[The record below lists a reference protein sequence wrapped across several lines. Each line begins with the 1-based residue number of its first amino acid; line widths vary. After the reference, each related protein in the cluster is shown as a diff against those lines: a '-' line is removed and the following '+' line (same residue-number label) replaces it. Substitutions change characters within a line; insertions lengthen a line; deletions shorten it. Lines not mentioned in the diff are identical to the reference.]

1 MSEKQPKLKFEEDKE
16 RTATRSPPKK
26 SKVEQSKPKKQKLKQ
41 DADKA
46 AEKAQHLR
54 FGKAEITPDEASR
67 MTKQQKRAMYAAAAA
82 RSAVHREVDQYEDDN
97 VGTQA
102 LSEGEKAAGNVRDIS
117 KSIYARKLKKKAKMQ
132 GKKGAKTAQSSP
144 QKPTAAQDAGA
155 SGTGEGGSNWLSRWR
170 QKQDIRQSYYA
181 AAHSGTA
188 AQTAGGKAASNGAS
202 ATRSGVEQVIDK
214 GRSVV
219 STAVNGIAN
228 FAKSNAHVLLIVGV
242 FLLLLLL
249 VMSAFSSC
257 SILFSGTTQVSGQT
271 IYTAEDRDIRGAE
284 TDYKKLE
291 KELDKKIKRTPTDHP
306 GYNEYQYHLDPI
318 EHDPW
323 QLTSFLTTLYDDY
336 TRSEVQGKLKETFKK
351 QYKLT
356 TWVEVQIRYKTVW
369 VISPA
374 GIPVPTQVPYEYRI
388 FHTQLVNKGLEVVIR
403 EELNNDQWKR
413 YEIFQDTLGGRP
425 YLFNGGLPPG
435 GSDGSGTPGIDY
447 QVPAEALTDEEFA
460 AIYKEAQKY
469 VGTPYVWGGSTPET
483 GFDCSGYVCWVYN
496 QNGYN
501 VGRTTANGL
510 WNKSQH
516 ISEAEAKPG
525 DLVFFEGTYD
535 TPGKSHVG
543 IYLGNGMMV
552 SAGDPIKY
560 ANIHSSYWQKYL
572 SGFGRLSKWLEEE
585 MSEKLDK
592 LRASLENE
600 RERRIKINTRIESLE
615 RRIQEAEAAEVNEM
629 VRTAKVTPEQLAALL
644 RQSATSTPTP
654 AALSAVGATF
664 NKEESDNEDDE

>member
-1 MSEKQPKLKFEEDKE
+1 MSEKQPKLRFEEEKE

-26 SKVEQSKPKKQKLKQ
+26 SKVEQSMSKKQKLKQ

-46 AEKAQHLR
+46 AEKSQHLR

-132 GKKGAKTAQSSP
+132 GKKGAKTAKSSP

-155 SGTGEGGSNWLSRWR
+155 SCTGEGGSNWLSRWR

-188 AQTAGGKAASNGAS
+188 AQTAGGKAASNGTTA
-202 ATRSGVEQVIDK
+202 AKSGMEQVIDK
-214 GRSVV
+214 GKSVV

-336 TRSEVQGKLKETFKK
+336 TRSEVQSKLKETFKK

-388 FHTQLVNKGLEVVIR
+388 FHTKLVNRGLEVVIR
-403 EELNNDQWKR
+403 EELDADQWKR

-510 WNKSQH
+510 WNKCQH

-525 DLVFFEGTYD
+525 DLVFFKGTYD
-535 TPGKSHVG
+535 TPGMSHTG

-572 SGFGRLSKWLEEE
+572 SGFGRLSKQQEDN

-592 LRASLENE
+592 LRASLEKE
-600 RERRIKINTRIESLE
+600 KERRIKINNRIESLE

-644 RQSATSTPTP
+644 RQSATSTPNP
-654 AALSAVGATF
+654 AALSAVGATID
-664 NKEESDNEDDE
+664 KEDPDNEDDE

>member
-1 MSEKQPKLKFEEDKE
+1 MSEKQPKLKFEEEKE

-54 FGKAEITPDEASR
+54 FGKADITPDEASR

-102 LSEGEKAAGNVRDIS
+102 LSEGEKTAGNVRDIS

-132 GKKGAKTAQSSP
+132 GKKGAKTAKSSP
-144 QKPTAAQDAGA
+144 QKPTATQDAGT
-155 SGTGEGGSNWLSRWR
+155 SGTGEGGSNWLSRWQ

-188 AQTAGGKAASNGAS
+188 AQTAGGKAASNGTNA
-202 ATRSGVEQVIDK
+202 AKSGMEQVIDK

-306 GYNEYQYHLDPI
+306 GYDEYRYHLDAI

-336 TRSEVQGKLKETFKK
+336 TRSEVQAKLKETFAK

-356 TWVEVQIRYKTVW
+356 TWVEVQTRYRTV
-369 VISPA
+369 VMIDIFT
-374 GIPVPTQVPYEYRI
+374 GIPYTVQVPYEYRI
-388 FHTQLVNKGLEVVIR
+388 FHTKLVNKGLEVVIR
-403 EELNNDQWKR
+403 EELDNDQWKR

-425 YLFNGGLPPG
+425 YLFKGGLPPG
-435 GSDGSGTPGIDY
+435 GSDGSGAPGIDY
-447 QVPAEALTDEEFA
+447 QVPAEALTNSEFA
-460 AIYKEAQKY
+460 VIYKEAQKY

-572 SGFGRLSKWLEEE
+572 SGFGRLSK
-585 MSEKLDK
+585 
-592 LRASLENE
+592 
-600 RERRIKINTRIESLE
+600 
-615 RRIQEAEAAEVNEM
+615 
-629 VRTAKVTPEQLAALL
+629 
-644 RQSATSTPTP
+644 
-654 AALSAVGATF
+654 
-664 NKEESDNEDDE
+664 

>member
-1 MSEKQPKLKFEEDKE
+1 MSEKQPKLKFEEEKE

-26 SKVEQSKPKKQKLKQ
+26 SKVEQSKPKKQKLKL

-132 GKKGAKTAQSSP
+132 GKKGAKTAKSSP

-155 SGTGEGGSNWLSRWR
+155 SCTGEGGSNWLSRWR

-188 AQTAGGKAASNGAS
+188 AQTAGGKAASNGTTA
-202 ATRSGVEQVIDK
+202 AKSGMEQVIDK

-306 GYNEYQYHLDPI
+306 GYDEYRYHLDAI

-336 TRSEVQGKLKETFKK
+336 TRSEVQAKLKETFAK

-356 TWVEVQIRYKTVW
+356 TWVEVQTRYRTV
-369 VISPA
+369 VMIDIFT
-374 GIPVPTQVPYEYRI
+374 GIPYTVQVPYEYRI
-388 FHTQLVNKGLEVVIR
+388 FHTKLVNKGLEVVIR

-435 GSDGSGTPGIDY
+435 GSDGSGAPGIDY

-496 QNGYN
+496 QNGYD

-510 WNKSQH
+510 WQKSQH

-560 ANIHSSYWQKYL
+560 ADIHSSYWQKYL
-572 SGFGRLSKWLEEE
+572 SGFGRLSK
-585 MSEKLDK
+585 
-592 LRASLENE
+592 
-600 RERRIKINTRIESLE
+600 
-615 RRIQEAEAAEVNEM
+615 
-629 VRTAKVTPEQLAALL
+629 
-644 RQSATSTPTP
+644 
-654 AALSAVGATF
+654 
-664 NKEESDNEDDE
+664 

>member
-1 MSEKQPKLKFEEDKE
+1 MSEPKLNIKEESSTKK
-16 RTATRSPPKK
+16 TRSPPKK
-26 SKVEQSKPKKQKLKQ
+26 AKVEQSVPRKKKLKT
-41 DADKA
+41 DAEKT

-54 FGKAEITPDEASR
+54 FGKAELTPDELSR
-67 MTKQQKRAMYAAAAA
+67 LSKAQKREMYAAHAA
-82 RSAVHREVDQYEDDN
+82 RSAVHHEVDQYEDEN
-97 VGTQA
+97 VGVQA

-117 KSIYARKLKKKAKMQ
+117 KSRYARKLKKKAKMQ
-132 GKKGAKTAQSSP
+132 GKNGSKTAKSSP
-144 QKPTAAQDAGA
+144 QEPTAAQDAGA
-155 SGTGEGGSNWLSRWR
+155 SCTGEGGSNWLSRWR
-170 QKQDIRQSYYA
+170 QKQDIQKSYRA
-181 AAHSGTA
+181 ATRSGGTA
-188 AQTAGGKAASNGAS
+188 AQTAGGQKAASGGVPA
-202 ATRSGVEQVIDK
+202 AKSGMEQVIDK
-214 GRSVV
+214 GKSVV
-219 STAVNGIAN
+219 NTAFNGIAN

-284 TDYKKLE
+284 NDYKKLE

-306 GYNEYQYHLDPI
+306 GYDEYRYHLDAI

-336 TRSEVQGKLKETFKK
+336 TRSEVQAKLKETFAK

-356 TWVEVQIRYKTVW
+356 TWVEVQTRYRTV
-369 VISPA
+369 VMIDIFT
-374 GIPVPTQVPYEYRI
+374 GIPYTVQVPYEYRI
-388 FHTQLVNKGLEVVIR
+388 FHTKLVNKGLEVVIR

-413 YEIFQDTLGGRP
+413 YKIFQDTLGGRS

-435 GSDGSGTPGIDY
+435 GSDGSGAPGIDY

-469 VGTPYVWGGSTPET
+469 VGTPYVWGGSTPDT

-496 QNGYN
+496 QNGYD

-543 IYLGNGMMV
+543 IYLGNGKMV

-560 ANIHSSYWQKYL
+560 ADIHSSYWQKYL
-572 SGFGRLSKWLEEE
+572 SGFGRLSK
-585 MSEKLDK
+585 
-592 LRASLENE
+592 
-600 RERRIKINTRIESLE
+600 
-615 RRIQEAEAAEVNEM
+615 
-629 VRTAKVTPEQLAALL
+629 
-644 RQSATSTPTP
+644 
-654 AALSAVGATF
+654 
-664 NKEESDNEDDE
+664 

>member
-291 KELDKKIKRTPTDHP
+291 KELDKKIKRTPADHP
-306 GYNEYQYHLDPI
+306 GYDEYRYHLDAI

-336 TRSEVQGKLKETFKK
+336 TRSEVQAKLKETFAK

-356 TWVEVQIRYKTVW
+356 TWVEVQTRYRTV
-369 VISPA
+369 VMIDIFT
-374 GIPVPTQVPYEYRI
+374 GIPYTVQVPYEYRI
-388 FHTQLVNKGLEVVIR
+388 FHTKLVNKGLEVVIR
-403 EELNNDQWKR
+403 EELDNDQWKR

-425 YLFNGGLPPG
+425 YLFKGGLPPG
-435 GSDGSGTPGIDY
+435 GSDGFGAPGIDY

-496 QNGYN
+496 QNGYD

-560 ANIHSSYWQKYL
+560 ADIHSSYWQKYL
-572 SGFGRLSKWLEEE
+572 SGFGRLSK
-585 MSEKLDK
+585 
-592 LRASLENE
+592 
-600 RERRIKINTRIESLE
+600 
-615 RRIQEAEAAEVNEM
+615 
-629 VRTAKVTPEQLAALL
+629 
-644 RQSATSTPTP
+644 
-654 AALSAVGATF
+654 
-664 NKEESDNEDDE
+664 

>member
-1 MSEKQPKLKFEEDKE
+1 MSEKQPKLKFEEEKE

-26 SKVEQSKPKKQKLKQ
+26 SKVEQSVPKKHKLKQ

-46 AEKAQHLR
+46 AEKSQHLR

-117 KSIYARKLKKKAKMQ
+117 KSRYARKLKKKAKMQ
-132 GKKGAKTAQSSP
+132 GKKGAKTAKSSP

-155 SGTGEGGSNWLSRWR
+155 SGTGEGSSNWLSRWKQR
-170 QKQDIRQSYYA
+170 QEIRKSHYA
-181 AAHSGTA
+181 AARSGTA
-188 AQTAGGKAASNGAS
+188 AQTAGGQKAAS
-202 ATRSGVEQVIDK
+202 SGVPAAKSSMEQVIDK
-214 GRSVV
+214 GKSVV

-306 GYNEYQYHLDPI
+306 GYDEYRYHLDAI

-336 TRSEVQGKLKETFKK
+336 TRSEVQAKLKETFAK

-356 TWVEVQIRYKTVW
+356 TWVEVQTRYRTV
-369 VISPA
+369 VMIDIFT
-374 GIPVPTQVPYEYRI
+374 GIPYTVQVPYEYRI
-388 FHTQLVNKGLEVVIR
+388 FHTKLVNKGLEVVIR
-403 EELNNDQWKR
+403 EELDNDQWKR

-435 GSDGSGTPGIDY
+435 GSDGSGAPGIDY
-447 QVPAEALTDEEFA
+447 TVPAEALTDEEFA

-469 VGTPYVWGGSTPET
+469 VGTPYVWGGSTPDT

-496 QNGYN
+496 QNGYD

-543 IYLGNGMMV
+543 IYLGNGKMV

-560 ANIHSSYWQKYL
+560 ADIHSSYWQKYL
-572 SGFGRLSKWLEEE
+572 SGFGRLSK
-585 MSEKLDK
+585 
-592 LRASLENE
+592 
-600 RERRIKINTRIESLE
+600 
-615 RRIQEAEAAEVNEM
+615 
-629 VRTAKVTPEQLAALL
+629 
-644 RQSATSTPTP
+644 
-654 AALSAVGATF
+654 
-664 NKEESDNEDDE
+664 

>member
-1 MSEKQPKLKFEEDKE
+1 MSEKQPKLRFEEEKE

-26 SKVEQSKPKKQKLKQ
+26 SKVEQSVPKKHKLKQ

-46 AEKAQHLR
+46 AEKSQHLR

-117 KSIYARKLKKKAKMQ
+117 KSRYARKLKKKAKMQ
-132 GKKGAKTAQSSP
+132 GKKGARTAKSSAFGSDKAQSAEATS
-144 QKPTAAQDAGA
+144 
-155 SGTGEGGSNWLSRWR
+155 SEGNSNWFSRWW
-170 QKQDIRQSYYA
+170 QKQDIQKSYRA
-181 AAHSGTA
+181 ATRSGGTA
-188 AQTAGGKAASNGAS
+188 AQTAGGKAASNGTTA
-202 ATRSGVEQVIDK
+202 AKSGMEQVIDK

-356 TWVEVQIRYKTVW
+356 TWVEVQTRYMTVW

-374 GIPVPTQVPYEYRI
+374 GIPIPTQVPYEYRI
-388 FHTQLVNKGLEVVIR
+388 FHTKLVNRGLEVVIR
-403 EELNNDQWKR
+403 EELDNDQWKR

-435 GSDGSGTPGIDY
+435 GSDGSGAPGIDY
-447 QVPAEALTDEEFA
+447 QVPAEALTDSEFA

-496 QNGYN
+496 QNGYD

-510 WNKSQH
+510 WQKSQH

-543 IYLGNGMMV
+543 IYLGKGMMV

-560 ANIHSSYWQKYL
+560 ANIHSSYWEKHL
-572 SGFGRLSKWLEEE
+572 AGFGRLSK
-585 MSEKLDK
+585 
-592 LRASLENE
+592 
-600 RERRIKINTRIESLE
+600 
-615 RRIQEAEAAEVNEM
+615 
-629 VRTAKVTPEQLAALL
+629 
-644 RQSATSTPTP
+644 
-654 AALSAVGATF
+654 
-664 NKEESDNEDDE
+664 

>member
-1 MSEKQPKLKFEEDKE
+1 MSEPKLIIKEESSAKK
-16 RTATRSPPKK
+16 TRSPPKK
-26 SKVEQSKPKKQKLKQ
+26 PKVEQSVPRKKKLKT
-41 DADKA
+41 DADKV
-46 AEKAQHLR
+46 AERAQHLR

-102 LSEGEKAAGNVRDIS
+102 LSEGEKAAETTHDIS
-117 KSIYARKLKKKAKMQ
+117 KSRYARKLKKKAKMQ
-132 GKKGAKTAQSSP
+132 GKKGARTAKSSV
-144 QKPTAAQDAGA
+144 QKPPAAQDAGA
-155 SGTGEGGSNWLSRWR
+155 SGTGEGSSNWLSRWKQR
-170 QKQDIRQSYYA
+170 QEIRKSHYA

-188 AQTAGGKAASNGAS
+188 AQTAGGKAVSNGAS

-291 KELDKKIKRTPTDHP
+291 KELDKKIKRTPADHP
-306 GYNEYQYHLDPI
+306 GYDEYRYHLDAI

-336 TRSEVQGKLKETFKK
+336 TRSEVQAKLKETFAK

-356 TWVEVQIRYKTVW
+356 TWVEVQTRYRTV
-369 VISPA
+369 VMIDIFT
-374 GIPVPTQVPYEYRI
+374 GIPYTVQVPYEYRI
-388 FHTQLVNKGLEVVIR
+388 FHTKLVNKGLEVVIR
-403 EELNNDQWKR
+403 EELDNDQWKR

-425 YLFNGGLPPG
+425 YLFKGGLPPG
-435 GSDGSGTPGIDY
+435 GSDGSGAPGIDY

-496 QNGYN
+496 QNGYD

-572 SGFGRLSKWLEEE
+572 SGFGRLSK
-585 MSEKLDK
+585 
-592 LRASLENE
+592 
-600 RERRIKINTRIESLE
+600 
-615 RRIQEAEAAEVNEM
+615 
-629 VRTAKVTPEQLAALL
+629 
-644 RQSATSTPTP
+644 
-654 AALSAVGATF
+654 
-664 NKEESDNEDDE
+664 

>member
-1 MSEKQPKLKFEEDKE
+1 MSEPKLNIKEETSAKK
-16 RTATRSPPKK
+16 TRSPPKRA
-26 SKVEQSKPKKQKLKQ
+26 KVEQSVPKKKKLKT

-46 AEKAQHLR
+46 AERTQHLR

-102 LSEGEKAAGNVRDIS
+102 LSEGEKTAGNVRDIS

-132 GKKGAKTAQSSP
+132 GKKGAKTAKSSP

-155 SGTGEGGSNWLSRWR
+155 SCTGEGGSNWLSRWR

-188 AQTAGGKAASNGAS
+188 AQTAGGKAVSNGTTA
-202 ATRSGVEQVIDK
+202 AKSGMEQVIDK

-242 FLLLLLL
+242 FLLLLML

-306 GYNEYQYHLDPI
+306 GYDEYRYHLDAI

-336 TRSEVQGKLKETFKK
+336 TRSEVQAKLKETFAK

-356 TWVEVQIRYKTVW
+356 TWVEVQTRYRTV
-369 VISPA
+369 VMIDIFT
-374 GIPVPTQVPYEYRI
+374 GIPYTVQVPYEYRI
-388 FHTQLVNKGLEVVIR
+388 FHTKLVNKGLEVVIR

-447 QVPAEALTDEEFA
+447 QVPAEALTDSEFA

-543 IYLGNGMMV
+543 IYLGNGKMV

-560 ANIHSSYWQKYL
+560 ADIHSSYWQKYL
-572 SGFGRLSKWLEEE
+572 SGFGRLSK
-585 MSEKLDK
+585 
-592 LRASLENE
+592 
-600 RERRIKINTRIESLE
+600 
-615 RRIQEAEAAEVNEM
+615 
-629 VRTAKVTPEQLAALL
+629 
-644 RQSATSTPTP
+644 
-654 AALSAVGATF
+654 
-664 NKEESDNEDDE
+664 

>member
-1 MSEKQPKLKFEEDKE
+1 MSNPKLNPKEESSAKK
-16 RTATRSPPKK
+16 TRSPPKK
-26 SKVEQSKPKKQKLKQ
+26 AKVEQSVPKKKKLKT
-41 DADKA
+41 DAEKT

-54 FGKAEITPDEASR
+54 FGKAELTPDELSR
-67 MTKQQKRAMYAAAAA
+67 LSKAQKREMYAAHTA
-82 RSAVHREVDQYEDDN
+82 RSAVHREIDQYEDDN

-117 KSIYARKLKKKAKMQ
+117 KSRYARKLKKKAKMQ
-132 GKKGAKTAQSSP
+132 GKKGSKTAKSSAQEP
-144 QKPTAAQDAGA
+144 PAAQDAGA
-155 SGTGEGGSNWLSRWR
+155 SSTSEGGSNWLSRWR
-170 QKQDIRQSYYA
+170 QKQNIRQSYYA
-181 AAHSGTA
+181 AVRSGTV
-188 AQTAGGKAASNGAS
+188 AQTAGGKAASNGTNA
-202 ATRSGVEQVIDK
+202 AKSGMEQVIDK
-214 GRSVV
+214 GKSVV

-306 GYNEYQYHLDPI
+306 GYDEYRYHLDAI

-336 TRSEVQGKLKETFKK
+336 TRSEVQAKLKETFAK

-356 TWVEVQIRYKTVW
+356 TWVEVQTRYRTV
-369 VISPA
+369 VMIDIFT
-374 GIPVPTQVPYEYRI
+374 GIPYTVQVPYEYRI
-388 FHTQLVNKGLEVVIR
+388 FHTKLVNKGLEVVIR

-435 GSDGSGTPGIDY
+435 GSDGSGAPGIDY
-447 QVPAEALTDEEFA
+447 QVPAEALTDDEFA

-496 QNGYN
+496 QNGYD

-525 DLVFFEGTYD
+525 DLVFFKGTYD
-535 TPGKSHVG
+535 TPGMSHTG

-560 ANIHSSYWQKYL
+560 ANIHSSYWEKHL
-572 SGFGRLSKWLEEE
+572 AGFGRLSK
-585 MSEKLDK
+585 
-592 LRASLENE
+592 
-600 RERRIKINTRIESLE
+600 
-615 RRIQEAEAAEVNEM
+615 
-629 VRTAKVTPEQLAALL
+629 
-644 RQSATSTPTP
+644 
-654 AALSAVGATF
+654 
-664 NKEESDNEDDE
+664 

>member
-1 MSEKQPKLKFEEDKE
+1 MSKKQPKLKFEEEKE

-26 SKVEQSKPKKQKLKQ
+26 SKVEQSVPQKQKLKQ

-82 RSAVHREVDQYEDDN
+82 RSAVHREIDQYEDDN
-97 VGTQA
+97 VGMQA
-102 LSEGEKAAGNVRDIS
+102 LSEGEKAAETAHDIS
-117 KSIYARKLKKKAKMQ
+117 KSRYARKLKKKAKMQ
-132 GKKGAKTAQSSP
+132 GKKGAKTAKSSP

-155 SGTGEGGSNWLSRWR
+155 SCTGEGGSNWLSRWR

-188 AQTAGGKAASNGAS
+188 AQTAGGKAVSNGTTA
-202 ATRSGVEQVIDK
+202 AKSGMEQVIDK

-228 FAKSNAHVLLIVGV
+228 FAKSNAHILLIVGV

-291 KELDKKIKRTPTDHP
+291 KELDKKIKRTPADHP
-306 GYNEYQYHLDPI
+306 GYDEYRYHLDAI

-336 TRSEVQGKLKETFKK
+336 TRSEVQAKLKETFAK

-356 TWVEVQIRYKTVW
+356 TWVEVQTRYRTV
-369 VISPA
+369 VMIDIFT
-374 GIPVPTQVPYEYRI
+374 GIPYTVQVPYEYRI
-388 FHTQLVNKGLEVVIR
+388 FHTKLVNKGLEVVIR

-496 QNGYN
+496 QNGYD

-510 WNKSQH
+510 WQKSQH

-560 ANIHSSYWQKYL
+560 ADIHSSYWQKYL
-572 SGFGRLSKWLEEE
+572 SGFGRLSK
-585 MSEKLDK
+585 
-592 LRASLENE
+592 
-600 RERRIKINTRIESLE
+600 
-615 RRIQEAEAAEVNEM
+615 
-629 VRTAKVTPEQLAALL
+629 
-644 RQSATSTPTP
+644 
-654 AALSAVGATF
+654 
-664 NKEESDNEDDE
+664 

>member
-1 MSEKQPKLKFEEDKE
+1 MSKKQPKLKFEEEKE

-26 SKVEQSKPKKQKLKQ
+26 SKVEQSVPQKQKLKQ

-82 RSAVHREVDQYEDDN
+82 RSAVHREIDQYEDDN
-97 VGTQA
+97 VGMQA
-102 LSEGEKAAGNVRDIS
+102 LSEGEKAAETAHDIS
-117 KSIYARKLKKKAKMQ
+117 KSRYARKLKKKAKMQ
-132 GKKGAKTAQSSP
+132 GKKGAKTAKSSP

-155 SGTGEGGSNWLSRWR
+155 SCTGEGGSNWLSRWR

-188 AQTAGGKAASNGAS
+188 AQTAGGKAVSNGTTA
-202 ATRSGVEQVIDK
+202 AKSGMEQVIDK

-228 FAKSNAHVLLIVGV
+228 FAKSNAHVLLIVGF
-242 FLLLLLL
+242 FLLLLML

-306 GYNEYQYHLDPI
+306 GYDEYRYHLDAI

-336 TRSEVQGKLKETFKK
+336 TRSEVQAKLKETFAK

-356 TWVEVQIRYKTVW
+356 TWVEVQTRYRTV
-369 VISPA
+369 VMIDIFT
-374 GIPVPTQVPYEYRI
+374 GIPYTVQVPYEYRI
-388 FHTQLVNKGLEVVIR
+388 FHTKLVNKGLEVVIR

-496 QNGYN
+496 QNGYD

-510 WNKSQH
+510 WQKSQH

-572 SGFGRLSKWLEEE
+572 SGFGRLSK
-585 MSEKLDK
+585 
-592 LRASLENE
+592 
-600 RERRIKINTRIESLE
+600 
-615 RRIQEAEAAEVNEM
+615 
-629 VRTAKVTPEQLAALL
+629 
-644 RQSATSTPTP
+644 
-654 AALSAVGATF
+654 
-664 NKEESDNEDDE
+664 

>member
-82 RSAVHREVDQYEDDN
+82 RSAVHREVEQYEDEN
-97 VGTQA
+97 VGVQA

-117 KSIYARKLKKKAKMQ
+117 KSRYARKLKKKAKMQ

-306 GYNEYQYHLDPI
+306 GYDEYRYHLDAI

-336 TRSEVQGKLKETFKK
+336 TRSEVQAKLKETFAK

-356 TWVEVQIRYKTVW
+356 TWVEVQTRYRTV
-369 VISPA
+369 VMIDIFT
-374 GIPVPTQVPYEYRI
+374 GIPYTVQVPYEYRI
-388 FHTQLVNKGLEVVIR
+388 FHTKLVNKGLEVVIR
-403 EELNNDQWKR
+403 EELDNDQWKR

-425 YLFNGGLPPG
+425 YLFKGGLPPG
-435 GSDGSGTPGIDY
+435 GSDGSGAPGIDY

-496 QNGYN
+496 QNGYD

-572 SGFGRLSKWLEEE
+572 SGFGRLSK
-585 MSEKLDK
+585 
-592 LRASLENE
+592 
-600 RERRIKINTRIESLE
+600 
-615 RRIQEAEAAEVNEM
+615 
-629 VRTAKVTPEQLAALL
+629 
-644 RQSATSTPTP
+644 
-654 AALSAVGATF
+654 
-664 NKEESDNEDDE
+664 

>member
-1 MSEKQPKLKFEEDKE
+1 MSKKQPKLKFEEEKE

-26 SKVEQSKPKKQKLKQ
+26 SKVEQSVPKKQKLKQ

-46 AEKAQHLR
+46 AEKSQHLR

-132 GKKGAKTAQSSP
+132 GKKGAKTAKSSP

-155 SGTGEGGSNWLSRWR
+155 SCTGEGGSNWLSRWR

-188 AQTAGGKAASNGAS
+188 AQTAGGKAASNGTNA
-202 ATRSGVEQVIDK
+202 AKSGMEQVIDK

-228 FAKSNAHVLLIVGV
+228 FAKSNAHVLVIVGV

-271 IYTAEDRDIRGAE
+271 IYTAEDRDIKGAE

-291 KELDKKIKRTPTDHP
+291 KDLDKKIKRTPTDHP
-306 GYNEYQYHLDPI
+306 GYDEYQYHLDEI
-318 EHDPW
+318 THDPW

-356 TWVEVQIRYKTVW
+356 TWVEVQTRYRTV
-369 VISPA
+369 VMIDIFT
-374 GIPVPTQVPYEYRI
+374 GIPYTTQVPYQYKI
-388 FHTQLVNKGLEVVIR
+388 FHTKLENRGLEVVIR
-403 EELNNDQWKR
+403 EELTEDQWKR
-413 YEIFQDTLGGRP
+413 YEIFQDTKGGRP
-425 YLFNGGLPPG
+425 YLFKGGLPAG

-447 QVPAEALTDEEFA
+447 TVPAEALTDEEFA

-560 ANIHSSYWQKYL
+560 ADIHSSYWQKYL
-572 SGFGRLSKWLEEE
+572 SGFGRLSK
-585 MSEKLDK
+585 
-592 LRASLENE
+592 
-600 RERRIKINTRIESLE
+600 
-615 RRIQEAEAAEVNEM
+615 
-629 VRTAKVTPEQLAALL
+629 
-644 RQSATSTPTP
+644 
-654 AALSAVGATF
+654 
-664 NKEESDNEDDE
+664 

>member
-1 MSEKQPKLKFEEDKE
+1 MSEKQPKLRFEEEKE

-26 SKVEQSKPKKQKLKQ
+26 SKVEQSMSKKQKLKQ

-46 AEKAQHLR
+46 AEKSQHLR

-82 RSAVHREVDQYEDDN
+82 RSAVHREIDQYEDDN

-102 LSEGEKAAGNVRDIS
+102 LSEGEKAAETTHDIS
-117 KSIYARKLKKKAKMQ
+117 KSRYARKLKKKAKMQ
-132 GKKGAKTAQSSP
+132 GKKRARTAKSSV
-144 QKPTAAQDAGA
+144 QKPPAAQDAGA
-155 SGTGEGGSNWLSRWR
+155 SGTGEGSSNWLSRWKQR
-170 QKQDIRQSYYA
+170 QEIRKSHYA
-181 AAHSGTA
+181 TAHSGTA
-188 AQTAGGKAASNGAS
+188 AQTAGGKAVSNGTTA
-202 ATRSGVEQVIDK
+202 AKSGMEQVIDK
-214 GRSVV
+214 GKSVV

-228 FAKSNAHVLLIVGV
+228 FAKSNAHVLVIVGV

-271 IYTAEDRDIRGAE
+271 IYTAEDRDIKGAE

-291 KELDKKIKRTPTDHP
+291 KDLDKKIKRTPTDHP
-306 GYNEYQYHLDPI
+306 GYDEYQYHLDEI
-318 EHDPW
+318 THDPW

-356 TWVEVQIRYKTVW
+356 TWVEVQTRYRTV
-369 VISPA
+369 VMIDIFT
-374 GIPVPTQVPYEYRI
+374 GIPYTTQVPYQYKI
-388 FHTQLVNKGLEVVIR
+388 FHTKLENRGLEVVIR
-403 EELNNDQWKR
+403 EELTEDQWKR
-413 YEIFQDTLGGRP
+413 YEIFQDTKGGRP
-425 YLFNGGLPPG
+425 YLFKGGLPAG

-447 QVPAEALTDEEFA
+447 TVPAEALTDEEFA

-496 QNGYN
+496 QNGYD

-572 SGFGRLSKWLEEE
+572 SGFGRLSK
-585 MSEKLDK
+585 
-592 LRASLENE
+592 
-600 RERRIKINTRIESLE
+600 
-615 RRIQEAEAAEVNEM
+615 
-629 VRTAKVTPEQLAALL
+629 
-644 RQSATSTPTP
+644 
-654 AALSAVGATF
+654 
-664 NKEESDNEDDE
+664 

>member
-1 MSEKQPKLKFEEDKE
+1 MSKKQPKLKFEEEKE

-26 SKVEQSKPKKQKLKQ
+26 SKVEQSVPQKQKLKQ

-82 RSAVHREVDQYEDDN
+82 RSAVHREIDQYEDDN
-97 VGTQA
+97 VGMQA
-102 LSEGEKAAGNVRDIS
+102 LSEGEKAAETAHDIS
-117 KSIYARKLKKKAKMQ
+117 KSRYARKLKKKAKMQ
-132 GKKGAKTAQSSP
+132 GKKGAKTAKSSP

-155 SGTGEGGSNWLSRWR
+155 SCTGEGGSNWLSRWR

-188 AQTAGGKAASNGAS
+188 AQTAGGKAVSNGTTA
-202 ATRSGVEQVIDK
+202 AKSGMEQVIDK

-242 FLLLLLL
+242 FLLLLML

-306 GYNEYQYHLDPI
+306 GYDEYRYHLDAI

-336 TRSEVQGKLKETFKK
+336 TRSEVQAKLKETFAK

-356 TWVEVQIRYKTVW
+356 TWVEVQTRYRTV
-369 VISPA
+369 VMIDIFT
-374 GIPVPTQVPYEYRI
+374 GIPYTVQVPYEYRI
-388 FHTQLVNKGLEVVIR
+388 FHTKLVNKGLEVVIR

-447 QVPAEALTDEEFA
+447 QVPAEALTDSEFA

-496 QNGYN
+496 QNGYD

-572 SGFGRLSKWLEEE
+572 SGFGRLSK
-585 MSEKLDK
+585 
-592 LRASLENE
+592 
-600 RERRIKINTRIESLE
+600 
-615 RRIQEAEAAEVNEM
+615 
-629 VRTAKVTPEQLAALL
+629 
-644 RQSATSTPTP
+644 
-654 AALSAVGATF
+654 
-664 NKEESDNEDDE
+664 

>member
-26 SKVEQSKPKKQKLKQ
+26 SKVEQSKPKKQKLKL

-46 AEKAQHLR
+46 VEKAQHLR

-117 KSIYARKLKKKAKMQ
+117 KSRYARKLKKKAKMQ
-132 GKKGAKTAQSSP
+132 GKKGAKTAKSSL
-144 QKPTAAQDAGA
+144 QKPTAAQDVGT
-155 SGTGEGGSNWLSRWR
+155 SSTGEGGSNWLSRWR
-170 QKQDIRQSYYA
+170 QKQEIRKGYYA
-181 AAHSGTA
+181 AARSGSTA
-188 AQTAGGKAASNGAS
+188 AQTAGGQKAASSGTS
-202 ATRSGVEQVIDK
+202 ATRAGVEQVIDK
-214 GRSVV
+214 GKSAV

-228 FAKSNAHVLLIVGV
+228 FAKGNAHVLLIVGA

-306 GYNEYQYHLDPI
+306 GYNEYQYHLDSI

-323 QLTSFLTTLYDDY
+323 QLTSYLTTLYDDY

-374 GIPVPTQVPYEYRI
+374 GIPIPTQVPYEYRI
-388 FHTQLVNKGLEVVIR
+388 FHTKLVNKGLEVVIR
-403 EELNNDQWKR
+403 EELDNDQWKR

-425 YLFNGGLPPG
+425 YLFKGGLPPG

-447 QVPAEALTDEEFA
+447 QVPAEALTDSEFA

-543 IYLGNGMMV
+543 IV
-552 SAGDPIKY
+552 RP
-560 ANIHSSYWQKYL
+560 
-572 SGFGRLSKWLEEE
+572 
-585 MSEKLDK
+585 
-592 LRASLENE
+592 
-600 RERRIKINTRIESLE
+600 
-615 RRIQEAEAAEVNEM
+615 
-629 VRTAKVTPEQLAALL
+629 VRTIVEVEK
-644 RQSATSTPTP
+644 
-654 AALSAVGATF
+654 GGCG
-664 NKEESDNEDDE
+664 

>member
-1 MSEKQPKLKFEEDKE
+1 MSEKQPKLKFEEEKE

-26 SKVEQSKPKKQKLKQ
+26 SKVEQSVPQKQKLKQ

-82 RSAVHREVDQYEDDN
+82 RSAVHREIDQYEDDN
-97 VGTQA
+97 VGMQA
-102 LSEGEKAAGNVRDIS
+102 LSEGEKAAETAHDIS
-117 KSIYARKLKKKAKMQ
+117 KSRYARKLKKKAKMQ
-132 GKKGAKTAQSSP
+132 GKKGAKTAKSSP

-155 SGTGEGGSNWLSRWR
+155 SCTGEGGSNWLSRWR

-188 AQTAGGKAASNGAS
+188 AQTAGGKAVSNGTTA
-202 ATRSGVEQVIDK
+202 AKSGMEQVIDK

-242 FLLLLLL
+242 FLLLLML

-388 FHTQLVNKGLEVVIR
+388 FHTKLVNRGLEVVIR
-403 EELNNDQWKR
+403 EELTDDQWQR
-413 YEIFQDTLGGRP
+413 YQIFQDTLGGRP

-435 GSDGSGTPGIDY
+435 GSDGSGEAGIDY
-447 QVPAEALTDEEFA
+447 TIPAEALTDEEFSK
-460 AIYKEAQKY
+460 IYKEAQKY

-496 QNGYN
+496 QAGYD

-510 WNKSQH
+510 WNKCQH

-525 DLVFFEGTYD
+525 DLVFFSGTYD
-535 TPGKSHVG
+535 TPGMSHCG

-572 SGFGRLSKWLEEE
+572 AGFGRLSK
-585 MSEKLDK
+585 
-592 LRASLENE
+592 
-600 RERRIKINTRIESLE
+600 
-615 RRIQEAEAAEVNEM
+615 
-629 VRTAKVTPEQLAALL
+629 
-644 RQSATSTPTP
+644 
-654 AALSAVGATF
+654 
-664 NKEESDNEDDE
+664 

>member
-1 MSEKQPKLKFEEDKE
+1 MSEPKLIIKEESSAKK
-16 RTATRSPPKK
+16 TRSPPKK
-26 SKVEQSKPKKQKLKQ
+26 PKVEQSVPRKKKLKT

-46 AEKAQHLR
+46 AERAQHLR

-67 MTKQQKRAMYAAAAA
+67 MTKQQKRAIYAAAAT
-82 RSAVHREVDQYEDDN
+82 RSAVHREVDQYEDEN
-97 VGTQA
+97 VGVQA
-102 LSEGEKAAGNVRDIS
+102 LSEGEKAAETTHDIS
-117 KSIYARKLKKKAKMQ
+117 KSRYARKLKKKAKMQ
-132 GKKGAKTAQSSP
+132 GKKRARTAKSSV
-144 QKPTAAQDAGA
+144 QKPPAAQDAGA
-155 SGTGEGGSNWLSRWR
+155 SGTGEGSSNWLSRWKQR
-170 QKQDIRQSYYA
+170 QEIRKSHYA
-181 AAHSGTA
+181 TAHSGTA
-188 AQTAGGKAASNGAS
+188 AQTAGGKAVSNGTTA
-202 ATRSGVEQVIDK
+202 AKSGMEQVIDK
-214 GRSVV
+214 GKSVV

-291 KELDKKIKRTPTDHP
+291 KELDKKIKRTPADHP
-306 GYNEYQYHLDPI
+306 GYDEYRYHLDAI

-336 TRSEVQGKLKETFKK
+336 TRSEVQAKLKETFAK

-356 TWVEVQIRYKTVW
+356 TWVEVQTRYRTV
-369 VISPA
+369 VMIDIFT
-374 GIPVPTQVPYEYRI
+374 GIPYTVQVPYEYRI
-388 FHTQLVNKGLEVVIR
+388 FHTKLVNKGLEVVIR

-469 VGTPYVWGGSTPET
+469 VDTPYVWGGSTPET

-496 QNGYN
+496 QNGYD

-510 WNKSQH
+510 WQKSQH

-560 ANIHSSYWQKYL
+560 ADIHSSYWQKYL
-572 SGFGRLSKWLEEE
+572 SGFGRLSK
-585 MSEKLDK
+585 
-592 LRASLENE
+592 
-600 RERRIKINTRIESLE
+600 
-615 RRIQEAEAAEVNEM
+615 
-629 VRTAKVTPEQLAALL
+629 
-644 RQSATSTPTP
+644 
-654 AALSAVGATF
+654 
-664 NKEESDNEDDE
+664 

>member
-132 GKKGAKTAQSSP
+132 GKKGAKTAKSSP

-155 SGTGEGGSNWLSRWR
+155 SCTGEGGSNWLSRWR
-170 QKQDIRQSYYA
+170 QKQDIQKSYRA
-181 AAHSGTA
+181 ATRSGGTA
-188 AQTAGGKAASNGAS
+188 AQTAGGKAASNGTNA
-202 ATRSGVEQVIDK
+202 AKSGMEQVIDK
-214 GRSVV
+214 GKSVV

-306 GYNEYQYHLDPI
+306 GYDEYRYHLDAI

-336 TRSEVQGKLKETFKK
+336 TRSEVQAKLKETFAK

-356 TWVEVQIRYKTVW
+356 TWVEVQTRYRTV
-369 VISPA
+369 VMIDIFT
-374 GIPVPTQVPYEYRI
+374 GIPYTVQVPYEYRI
-388 FHTQLVNKGLEVVIR
+388 FHTKLVNKGLEVVIR
-403 EELNNDQWKR
+403 EELDNDQWKR

-425 YLFNGGLPPG
+425 YLFKGGLPPG
-435 GSDGSGTPGIDY
+435 GSDGSGAPGIDY
-447 QVPAEALTDEEFA
+447 QVPAEALTNSEFA

-572 SGFGRLSKWLEEE
+572 SGFGRLSK
-585 MSEKLDK
+585 
-592 LRASLENE
+592 
-600 RERRIKINTRIESLE
+600 
-615 RRIQEAEAAEVNEM
+615 
-629 VRTAKVTPEQLAALL
+629 
-644 RQSATSTPTP
+644 
-654 AALSAVGATF
+654 
-664 NKEESDNEDDE
+664 

>member
-1 MSEKQPKLKFEEDKE
+1 MSNPKLNIKEESSAKK
-16 RTATRSPPKK
+16 TRSPPKK
-26 SKVEQSKPKKQKLKQ
+26 ARVEQSVPRKKKLKT

-46 AEKAQHLR
+46 AEKSQHLR

-117 KSIYARKLKKKAKMQ
+117 KSRYARKLKKKAKMQ
-132 GKKGAKTAQSSP
+132 GKKGAKTAKSSP

-155 SGTGEGGSNWLSRWR
+155 SCTGEGGSNWLSRWR

-188 AQTAGGKAASNGAS
+188 AQTAGGKAVSNGTTA
-202 ATRSGVEQVIDK
+202 AKSGMEQVIDK

-242 FLLLLLL
+242 FLLLLML

-306 GYNEYQYHLDPI
+306 GYDEYRYHLDAI

-336 TRSEVQGKLKETFKK
+336 TRSEVQAKLKETFAK

-356 TWVEVQIRYKTVW
+356 TWVEVQTRYRTV
-369 VISPA
+369 VMIDIFT
-374 GIPVPTQVPYEYRI
+374 GIPYTVQVPYEYRI
-388 FHTQLVNKGLEVVIR
+388 FHTKLVNKGLEVVIR

-496 QNGYN
+496 QNGYD

-510 WNKSQH
+510 WQKSQH

-560 ANIHSSYWQKYL
+560 ADIHSSYWQKYL
-572 SGFGRLSKWLEEE
+572 SGFGRLSK
-585 MSEKLDK
+585 
-592 LRASLENE
+592 
-600 RERRIKINTRIESLE
+600 
-615 RRIQEAEAAEVNEM
+615 
-629 VRTAKVTPEQLAALL
+629 
-644 RQSATSTPTP
+644 
-654 AALSAVGATF
+654 
-664 NKEESDNEDDE
+664 

>member
-1 MSEKQPKLKFEEDKE
+1 MSEKQPKLKFEEEKE

-26 SKVEQSKPKKQKLKQ
+26 SKVEQSVPKKQKLKQ

-46 AEKAQHLR
+46 AEKSQHLR

-82 RSAVHREVDQYEDDN
+82 RSAAHREIDQYEDDN

-117 KSIYARKLKKKAKMQ
+117 KSRYARKLKKKAKMQ
-132 GKKGAKTAQSSP
+132 GKKGAKTAKSSP

-155 SGTGEGGSNWLSRWR
+155 SGTGEGSSNWLSRWKQR
-170 QKQDIRQSYYA
+170 QEIRKSHYA
-181 AAHSGTA
+181 AARSGTA
-188 AQTAGGKAASNGAS
+188 AQTAGGQKAAS
-202 ATRSGVEQVIDK
+202 SGVPAAKSSMEQVIDK
-214 GRSVV
+214 GKSVV

-306 GYNEYQYHLDPI
+306 GYDEYRYHLDAI

-336 TRSEVQGKLKETFKK
+336 TRSEVQAKLKETFAK

-356 TWVEVQIRYKTVW
+356 TWVEVQTRYRTV
-369 VISPA
+369 VMIDIFT
-374 GIPVPTQVPYEYRI
+374 GIPYTVQVPYEYRI
-388 FHTQLVNKGLEVVIR
+388 FHTKLVNKGLEVVIR
-403 EELNNDQWKR
+403 EELDNDQWKR

-496 QNGYN
+496 QNGYD

-510 WNKSQH
+510 WQKSQH

-543 IYLGNGMMV
+543 IYLGNGKMV

-560 ANIHSSYWQKYL
+560 ADIHSSYWQKYL
-572 SGFGRLSKWLEEE
+572 SGFGRLSK
-585 MSEKLDK
+585 
-592 LRASLENE
+592 
-600 RERRIKINTRIESLE
+600 
-615 RRIQEAEAAEVNEM
+615 
-629 VRTAKVTPEQLAALL
+629 
-644 RQSATSTPTP
+644 
-654 AALSAVGATF
+654 
-664 NKEESDNEDDE
+664 

>member
-26 SKVEQSKPKKQKLKQ
+26 SKVEQSKTQKQKLKL

-46 AEKAQHLR
+46 AEKSQHLR

-82 RSAVHREVDQYEDDN
+82 RSAVHREIDQYEDDN
-97 VGTQA
+97 VGMQA
-102 LSEGEKAAGNVRDIS
+102 LSEGEKAAETAHDIS
-117 KSIYARKLKKKAKMQ
+117 KSRYARKLKKKAKMQ
-132 GKKGAKTAQSSP
+132 GKKGAKTAKSSP

-155 SGTGEGGSNWLSRWR
+155 SCTGEGGSNWLSRWR

-188 AQTAGGKAASNGAS
+188 AQTAGGKAVSNGTTA
-202 ATRSGVEQVIDK
+202 AKSGMEQVIDK

-242 FLLLLLL
+242 FLLLLML

-306 GYNEYQYHLDPI
+306 GYDEYRYHLDAI

-336 TRSEVQGKLKETFKK
+336 TRSEVQAKLKETFAK

-356 TWVEVQIRYKTVW
+356 TWVEVQTRYRTV
-369 VISPA
+369 VMIDIFT
-374 GIPVPTQVPYEYRI
+374 GIPYTVQVPYEYRI
-388 FHTQLVNKGLEVVIR
+388 FHTKLVNKGLEVVIR

-496 QNGYN
+496 QNGYD

-510 WNKSQH
+510 WQKSQH

-560 ANIHSSYWQKYL
+560 ADIHSSYWQKYL
-572 SGFGRLSKWLEEE
+572 SGFGRLSK
-585 MSEKLDK
+585 
-592 LRASLENE
+592 
-600 RERRIKINTRIESLE
+600 
-615 RRIQEAEAAEVNEM
+615 
-629 VRTAKVTPEQLAALL
+629 
-644 RQSATSTPTP
+644 
-654 AALSAVGATF
+654 
-664 NKEESDNEDDE
+664 

>member
-16 RTATRSPPKK
+16 RTATRSLPKK

-117 KSIYARKLKKKAKMQ
+117 KSRYARKLKKKAKMQ
-132 GKKGAKTAQSSP
+132 GKKSAKTAKSSL
-144 QKPTAAQDAGA
+144 QKPTAAQDAGT

-188 AQTAGGKAASNGAS
+188 AQTAGGKAASNGTTA
-202 ATRSGVEQVIDK
+202 AKSGMEQVIDK
-214 GRSVV
+214 GKSVV

-291 KELDKKIKRTPTDHP
+291 KELDKKIKRTPADHP
-306 GYNEYQYHLDPI
+306 GYDEYRYHLDAI

-336 TRSEVQGKLKETFKK
+336 TRSEVQAKLKETFAK

-356 TWVEVQIRYKTVW
+356 TWVEVQTRYRTV
-369 VISPA
+369 VMIDIFT
-374 GIPVPTQVPYEYRI
+374 GIPYTVQVPYEYRI
-388 FHTQLVNKGLEVVIR
+388 FHTKLVNKGLEVVIR
-403 EELNNDQWKR
+403 EELDNDQWKR

-425 YLFNGGLPPG
+425 YLFKGGLPPG
-435 GSDGSGTPGIDY
+435 GSDGSGAPGIDY

-496 QNGYN
+496 QNGYD

-572 SGFGRLSKWLEEE
+572 SGFGRLSK
-585 MSEKLDK
+585 
-592 LRASLENE
+592 
-600 RERRIKINTRIESLE
+600 
-615 RRIQEAEAAEVNEM
+615 
-629 VRTAKVTPEQLAALL
+629 
-644 RQSATSTPTP
+644 
-654 AALSAVGATF
+654 
-664 NKEESDNEDDE
+664 

>member
-1 MSEKQPKLKFEEDKE
+1 MSNPKLNIKEESSAKK
-16 RTATRSPPKK
+16 TRSPPKK
-26 SKVEQSKPKKQKLKQ
+26 PKVEQSVPRKKKLKT

-46 AEKAQHLR
+46 AERAQHLR
-54 FGKAEITPDEASR
+54 FGKAELIPDELSR
-67 MTKQQKRAMYAAAAA
+67 LSKAQKREMYAAHAA

-132 GKKGAKTAQSSP
+132 GKKGAKTAKSSP
-144 QKPTAAQDAGA
+144 QKPTAAQNAST

-188 AQTAGGKAASNGAS
+188 AQTAGGKAASNGTNA
-202 ATRSGVEQVIDK
+202 AKSGMEQVIDK
-214 GRSVV
+214 GKSVV

-306 GYNEYQYHLDPI
+306 GYDEYRYHLDAI

-336 TRSEVQGKLKETFKK
+336 TRSEVQAKLKETFAK

-356 TWVEVQIRYKTVW
+356 TWVEVQTRYRTV
-369 VISPA
+369 VMIDIFT
-374 GIPVPTQVPYEYRI
+374 GIPYTVQVPYEYRI
-388 FHTQLVNKGLEVVIR
+388 FHTKLVNKGLEVVIR
-403 EELNNDQWKR
+403 EELDNDQWKR

-425 YLFNGGLPPG
+425 YLFNGGLPSG
-435 GSDGSGTPGIDY
+435 GSDGSGAPGIDY

-496 QNGYN
+496 QNGYD

-543 IYLGNGMMV
+543 IV
-552 SAGDPIKY
+552 RP
-560 ANIHSSYWQKYL
+560 
-572 SGFGRLSKWLEEE
+572 
-585 MSEKLDK
+585 
-592 LRASLENE
+592 
-600 RERRIKINTRIESLE
+600 
-615 RRIQEAEAAEVNEM
+615 
-629 VRTAKVTPEQLAALL
+629 VRTIVEVEK
-644 RQSATSTPTP
+644 
-654 AALSAVGATF
+654 GGCG
-664 NKEESDNEDDE
+664 

>member
-1 MSEKQPKLKFEEDKE
+1 MSEPKLIIKEESSAKK
-16 RTATRSPPKK
+16 TRSPPKK
-26 SKVEQSKPKKQKLKQ
+26 PKVEQSVPRKKKLKT

-46 AEKAQHLR
+46 AERAQHLR

-117 KSIYARKLKKKAKMQ
+117 KSRYARKLKKKAKMQ
-132 GKKGAKTAQSSP
+132 GKKGAKTAKSSARE
-144 QKPTAAQDAGA
+144 PTVAQDAGA
-155 SGTGEGGSNWLSRWR
+155 AGTSESGSNWLSRWKQR
-170 QKQDIRQSYYA
+170 QEIHKSYYA
-181 AAHSGTA
+181 AARSGTA
-188 AQTAGGKAASNGAS
+188 AQTAGGKAVSNGTTA
-202 ATRSGVEQVIDK
+202 AKSGMEQVIDK
-214 GRSVV
+214 GKSVV

-257 SILFSGTTQVSGQT
+257 SILFSGTTQVSGQA

-306 GYNEYQYHLDPI
+306 GYDEYRYHLDAI

-336 TRSEVQGKLKETFKK
+336 TRSEVQAKLKETFAK

-356 TWVEVQIRYKTVW
+356 TWVEVQTRYRTV
-369 VISPA
+369 VMIDIFT
-374 GIPVPTQVPYEYRI
+374 GIPYTVQVPYEYRI
-388 FHTQLVNKGLEVVIR
+388 FHTKLVNKGLEVVIR

-435 GSDGSGTPGIDY
+435 GSDGSGAPGIDY

-572 SGFGRLSKWLEEE
+572 SGFGRLSK
-585 MSEKLDK
+585 
-592 LRASLENE
+592 
-600 RERRIKINTRIESLE
+600 
-615 RRIQEAEAAEVNEM
+615 
-629 VRTAKVTPEQLAALL
+629 
-644 RQSATSTPTP
+644 
-654 AALSAVGATF
+654 
-664 NKEESDNEDDE
+664 

>member
-1 MSEKQPKLKFEEDKE
+1 MSEPKLIIKEESSAKK
-16 RTATRSPPKK
+16 TRSPPKK
-26 SKVEQSKPKKQKLKQ
+26 PKVEQSVPRKKKLKT

-46 AEKAQHLR
+46 AEREQHLR

-82 RSAVHREVDQYEDDN
+82 RSAVHREVDQYEDEN
-97 VGTQA
+97 VGVQA
-102 LSEGEKAAGNVRDIS
+102 LSEGEKAAETTHDIA
-117 KSIYARKLKKKAKMQ
+117 KSRYARKLKKKAKMQ
-132 GKKGAKTAQSSP
+132 GKKGARIAKSSV
-144 QKPTAAQDAGA
+144 QKPPAEQDAGA
-155 SGTGEGGSNWLSRWR
+155 SGTGEGSSNWLSRWKQR
-170 QKQDIRQSYYA
+170 QEIRKSHYA

-188 AQTAGGKAASNGAS
+188 AQTAGGKAVSNGTTA
-202 ATRSGVEQVIDK
+202 AKSGMEQVIDK
-214 GRSVV
+214 GKSVV

-318 EHDPW
+318 EHDPR

-336 TRSEVQGKLKETFKK
+336 TRSEVQGRLKETFKK

-664 NKEESDNEDDE
+664 NKEESDNEDDK

>member
-1 MSEKQPKLKFEEDKE
+1 MSEKQPKLKFEEEKE

-26 SKVEQSKPKKQKLKQ
+26 SKVEQSVPKKQKLKQ

-46 AEKAQHLR
+46 AEKSQHLR

-102 LSEGEKAAGNVRDIS
+102 LSEGEKTAGNVRDIS

-132 GKKGAKTAQSSP
+132 GKKGAKTAKSSP

-155 SGTGEGGSNWLSRWR
+155 SCTGEGGSNWLSRWKQR
-170 QKQDIRQSYYA
+170 QEIHKSYYA
-181 AAHSGTA
+181 AARSGTA
-188 AQTAGGKAASNGAS
+188 AQTAGGKAVSNGTTA
-202 ATRSGVEQVIDK
+202 AKSGMEQVIDK
-214 GRSVV
+214 GKSVV

-306 GYNEYQYHLDPI
+306 GYDEYRYHLDAI

-336 TRSEVQGKLKETFKK
+336 TRSEVQAKLKETFAK

-356 TWVEVQIRYKTVW
+356 TWVEVQTRYRTV
-369 VISPA
+369 VMIDIFT
-374 GIPVPTQVPYEYRI
+374 GIPYTVQVPYEYRI
-388 FHTQLVNKGLEVVIR
+388 FHTKLVNKGLEVVIR
-403 EELNNDQWKR
+403 EELDNDQWKR

-435 GSDGSGTPGIDY
+435 GSDGSGAPGIDY
-447 QVPAEALTDEEFA
+447 QVPAEALTNSEFA

-572 SGFGRLSKWLEEE
+572 SGFGRLSK
-585 MSEKLDK
+585 
-592 LRASLENE
+592 
-600 RERRIKINTRIESLE
+600 
-615 RRIQEAEAAEVNEM
+615 
-629 VRTAKVTPEQLAALL
+629 
-644 RQSATSTPTP
+644 
-654 AALSAVGATF
+654 
-664 NKEESDNEDDE
+664 

>member
-1 MSEKQPKLKFEEDKE
+1 MSNPKLNIKEETSTQK
-16 RTATRSPPKK
+16 TRSPPKK
-26 SKVEQSKPKKQKLKQ
+26 TKVEQSVPRKKKLKT
-41 DADKA
+41 DVDKA
-46 AEKAQHLR
+46 TEKAQHLR
-54 FGKAEITPDEASR
+54 FGKAELTPDELSR
-67 MTKQQKRAMYAAAAA
+67 LSKAQKREMYAAHAA
-82 RSAVHREVDQYEDDN
+82 RSAVHREVEQYEDDN

-117 KSIYARKLKKKAKMQ
+117 KSRYARKLKKKAKMQ
-132 GKKGAKTAQSSP
+132 GKKGARTAKSSAFGSDKAQSAEATS
-144 QKPTAAQDAGA
+144 
-155 SGTGEGGSNWLSRWR
+155 SEGNSNWFSRWW
-170 QKQDIRQSYYA
+170 QKQDIQKSYRA
-181 AAHSGTA
+181 ATRSGGTA
-188 AQTAGGKAASNGAS
+188 AQTTGGQKAASGGVPA
-202 ATRSGVEQVIDK
+202 AKSGMEQVIDK

-291 KELDKKIKRTPTDHP
+291 KELDKKIKRTPADHP
-306 GYNEYQYHLDPI
+306 GYDEYRYHLDAI

-336 TRSEVQGKLKETFKK
+336 TRSEVQAKLKETFAK

-356 TWVEVQIRYKTVW
+356 TWVEVQTRYRTV
-369 VISPA
+369 VMIDIFT
-374 GIPVPTQVPYEYRI
+374 GIPYTVQVPYEYRI
-388 FHTQLVNKGLEVVIR
+388 FHTKLVNKGLEVVIR

-435 GSDGSGTPGIDY
+435 GSDGSCTPGIDY
-447 QVPAEALTDEEFA
+447 TVPAEALTDEEFA

-469 VGTPYVWGGSTPET
+469 VGTPYVWGGSTPDT

-496 QNGYN
+496 QNGYD

-516 ISEAEAKPG
+516 LS
-525 DLVFFEGTYD
+525 L
-535 TPGKSHVG
+535 
-543 IYLGNGMMV
+543 
-552 SAGDPIKY
+552 
-560 ANIHSSYWQKYL
+560 IH
-572 SGFGRLSKWLEEE
+572 
-585 MSEKLDK
+585 
-592 LRASLENE
+592 
-600 RERRIKINTRIESLE
+600 I
-615 RRIQEAEAAEVNEM
+615 
-629 VRTAKVTPEQLAALL
+629 
-644 RQSATSTPTP
+644 
-654 AALSAVGATF
+654 
-664 NKEESDNEDDE
+664 

>member
-26 SKVEQSKPKKQKLKQ
+26 SKVKQSKPQKQKLKL

-132 GKKGAKTAQSSP
+132 GKKGAKTAKSSP

-155 SGTGEGGSNWLSRWR
+155 SSTGEGSSNWLSRWR

-188 AQTAGGKAASNGAS
+188 AQTAGGKTVSNGTTA
-202 ATRSGVEQVIDK
+202 AKSGMEQVIDK
-214 GRSVV
+214 GKSVV

-228 FAKSNAHVLLIVGV
+228 FAKSNAHVLVIVGV

-257 SILFSGTTQVSGQT
+257 SILFSGTTQISGQT

-291 KELDKKIKRTPTDHP
+291 KELDKKIKRTPTDNP
-306 GYNEYQYHLDPI
+306 GYDEYRYHLDAI

-356 TWVEVQIRYKTVW
+356 TWVEVQTRYRTV
-369 VISPA
+369 VMIDIFT
-374 GIPVPTQVPYEYRI
+374 GIPYTVQVPYEYRI
-388 FHTQLVNKGLEVVIR
+388 FHTKLVNKGLEVVIR
-403 EELNNDQWKR
+403 EELDADQWKR

-435 GSDGSGTPGIDY
+435 GSDGSGAPGIDY
-447 QVPAEALTDEEFA
+447 TVPAEALTDEEFA

-560 ANIHSSYWQKYL
+560 ADIHSSYWQKYL
-572 SGFGRLSKWLEEE
+572 SGFGRLSK
-585 MSEKLDK
+585 
-592 LRASLENE
+592 
-600 RERRIKINTRIESLE
+600 
-615 RRIQEAEAAEVNEM
+615 
-629 VRTAKVTPEQLAALL
+629 
-644 RQSATSTPTP
+644 
-654 AALSAVGATF
+654 
-664 NKEESDNEDDE
+664 

>member
-26 SKVEQSKPKKQKLKQ
+26 SKVEQSKTQKQKLKL

-82 RSAVHREVDQYEDDN
+82 RSAAHREIDQYEDDN

-102 LSEGEKAAGNVRDIS
+102 LNEGVKS
-117 KSIYARKLKKKAKMQ
+117 KEAVSDFSKNRYARKLKKKAKMQ
-132 GKKGAKTAQSSP
+132 GKKGAKIAKSSP

-155 SGTGEGGSNWLSRWR
+155 SCTGEGGSNWLSRWR

-188 AQTAGGKAASNGAS
+188 AQTAGGKAASNGTTA
-202 ATRSGVEQVIDK
+202 AKSGMEQVIDK
-214 GRSVV
+214 GKSVV

-306 GYNEYQYHLDPI
+306 GYDEYRYHLDAI

-336 TRSEVQGKLKETFKK
+336 TRSEVQAKLKETFAK

-356 TWVEVQIRYKTVW
+356 TWVEVQTRYRTV
-369 VISPA
+369 VMIDIFT
-374 GIPVPTQVPYEYRI
+374 GIPYTVQVPYEYRI
-388 FHTQLVNKGLEVVIR
+388 FHTKLVNKGLEVVIR

-469 VGTPYVWGGSTPET
+469 VDTPYVWGGSTPET

-496 QNGYN
+496 QNGYD

-510 WNKSQH
+510 WQKSQH

-560 ANIHSSYWQKYL
+560 ADIHSSYWQKYL
-572 SGFGRLSKWLEEE
+572 SGFGRLSK
-585 MSEKLDK
+585 
-592 LRASLENE
+592 
-600 RERRIKINTRIESLE
+600 
-615 RRIQEAEAAEVNEM
+615 
-629 VRTAKVTPEQLAALL
+629 
-644 RQSATSTPTP
+644 
-654 AALSAVGATF
+654 
-664 NKEESDNEDDE
+664 

>member
-1 MSEKQPKLKFEEDKE
+1 MSNPKLNIKEESSAKK
-16 RTATRSPPKK
+16 TRSPPKK
-26 SKVEQSKPKKQKLKQ
+26 PKVEQSGPRKKKLKT

-46 AEKAQHLR
+46 AERAQHLR

-117 KSIYARKLKKKAKMQ
+117 KSRYARKLKKKAKMQ
-132 GKKGAKTAQSSP
+132 GKKGAKIAKSSP
-144 QKPTAAQDAGA
+144 QEPTAAQNAST

-188 AQTAGGKAASNGAS
+188 AQTAGGKAVSNGTTA
-202 ATRSGVEQVIDK
+202 AKSGMEQVIDK
-214 GRSVV
+214 GKSVV

-284 TDYKKLE
+284 TDYTKLE
-291 KELDKKIKRTPTDHP
+291 KELNKKIKRIPSDHP
-306 GYNEYQYHLDPI
+306 GYNEYRYHLDAI

-336 TRSEVQGKLKETFKK
+336 TRSEVQGKLKETFAK

-356 TWVEVQIRYKTVW
+356 TWVEVQTRYMTVW
-369 VISPA
+369 VMTPA

-388 FHTQLVNKGLEVVIR
+388 FHTKLVNRGLEVVIR
-403 EELNNDQWKR
+403 EELDNDQWKR

-435 GSDGSGTPGIDY
+435 GSDGSGAPGIDY

-572 SGFGRLSKWLEEE
+572 SGFGRLSK
-585 MSEKLDK
+585 
-592 LRASLENE
+592 
-600 RERRIKINTRIESLE
+600 
-615 RRIQEAEAAEVNEM
+615 
-629 VRTAKVTPEQLAALL
+629 
-644 RQSATSTPTP
+644 
-654 AALSAVGATF
+654 
-664 NKEESDNEDDE
+664 

>member
-1 MSEKQPKLKFEEDKE
+1 MSEKQRKLKFEEDKE
-16 RTATRSPPKK
+16 RTATRSPPRK
-26 SKVEQSKPKKQKLKQ
+26 SKVEQSVSQKQKLKQ

-46 AEKAQHLR
+46 AEKSKHLR

-67 MTKQQKRAMYAAAAA
+67 MTKQQKRAMYAAAAT

-102 LSEGEKAAGNVRDIS
+102 LNEGMKSEEAVSDFS
-117 KSIYARKLKKKAKMQ
+117 KNRYAQKLKKRAKLQ
-132 GKKGAKTAQSSP
+132 AKKNIPAAKSSAFGQDNAQNAE
-144 QKPTAAQDAGA
+144 KF
-155 SGTGEGGSNWLSRWR
+155 SGTDSSEGGSNWFSRWR
-170 QKQDIRQSYYA
+170 QKQDIQKNYRA
-181 AAHSGTA
+181 AARSGSTTA
-188 AQTAGGKAASNGAS
+188 QAAGGQKAASGGTS
-202 ATRSGVEQVIDK
+202 AAKSGMEQVIDK
-214 GRSVV
+214 GTSAV

-228 FAKSNAHVLLIVGV
+228 FAKSNAHVLWIVGV

-388 FHTQLVNKGLEVVIR
+388 FHTKLVNKGLEVVIR
-403 EELNNDQWKR
+403 EELDNDQWKR

-496 QNGYN
+496 QNGYD

-572 SGFGRLSKWLEEE
+572 SGFGRLSK
-585 MSEKLDK
+585 
-592 LRASLENE
+592 
-600 RERRIKINTRIESLE
+600 
-615 RRIQEAEAAEVNEM
+615 
-629 VRTAKVTPEQLAALL
+629 
-644 RQSATSTPTP
+644 
-654 AALSAVGATF
+654 
-664 NKEESDNEDDE
+664 

>member
-82 RSAVHREVDQYEDDN
+82 RSAVHREIDQYEDDN
-97 VGTQA
+97 VGMQA
-102 LSEGEKAAGNVRDIS
+102 LSEGEKAAETAHDIS
-117 KSIYARKLKKKAKMQ
+117 KSRYARKLKKKAKMQ
-132 GKKGAKTAQSSP
+132 GKKGAKTAKSSP

-155 SGTGEGGSNWLSRWR
+155 SCTGEGGSNWLSRWR

-188 AQTAGGKAASNGAS
+188 AQTAGGKAASNGTTA
-202 ATRSGVEQVIDK
+202 AKSGMEQVIDK

-291 KELDKKIKRTPTDHP
+291 KELDKKIKRTPADHP
-306 GYNEYQYHLDPI
+306 GYDEYRYHLDAI

-336 TRSEVQGKLKETFKK
+336 TRSEVQAKLKETFAK

-356 TWVEVQIRYKTVW
+356 TWVEVQTRYRTV
-369 VISPA
+369 VMIDIFT
-374 GIPVPTQVPYEYRI
+374 GIPYTVQVPYEYRI
-388 FHTQLVNKGLEVVIR
+388 FHTKLVNKGLEVVIR

-496 QNGYN
+496 QNGYD

-510 WNKSQH
+510 WQKSQH

-560 ANIHSSYWQKYL
+560 ADIHSSYWQKYL
-572 SGFGRLSKWLEEE
+572 SGFGRLSK
-585 MSEKLDK
+585 
-592 LRASLENE
+592 
-600 RERRIKINTRIESLE
+600 
-615 RRIQEAEAAEVNEM
+615 
-629 VRTAKVTPEQLAALL
+629 
-644 RQSATSTPTP
+644 
-654 AALSAVGATF
+654 
-664 NKEESDNEDDE
+664 